1 MGQIVRA
8 LRRPRAPPTPP
19 PWSERLVGAAS
30 GSPDRFDRALALAVA
45 DGLVV
50 QTADGRY
57 AAT

>member
-1 MGQIVRA
+1 MAQIAGPCADRGPQ
-8 LRRPRAPPTPP
+8 RRPTSWRSA
-19 PWSERLVGAAS
+19 GARFWEP
-30 GSPDRFDRALALAVA
+30 GRFDRALGYAVA